1 MKRSAMPNRVN
12 KDRRDREFP
21 RTYGSIERVQW
32 VQRQPCIVPGCD
44 RAPCVNMHVEGGGAG
59 RKADA
64 DKIAPGCHVHHH
76 ELDTQGR
83 QSFEAK
89 YGIDLQAAAY
99 ATEQGWQFYLANGC
113 DQSDDESL
121 HAF

>member
-1 MKRSAMPNRVN
+1 MTIRPN
-12 KDRRDREFP
+12 KDRCDREFP
-21 RTYGSIERVQW
+21 RTYGSIARVQW
-32 VQRQPCIVPGCD
+32 VQRQPCIAVGCS

-64 DKIAPGCHVHHH
+64 DKIAPGCHIHHH

-83 QSFEAK
+83 KSFELK
-89 YGIDLQAAAY
+89 YGIDLQLAAARTEEAWQAY
-99 ATEQGWQFYLANGC
+99 LASGATEEEAT
-113 DQSDDESL
+113 